1 MADIHATKERW
12 KEDLMSRRG
21 VIGVGE
27 GEKGIIVFIEPCIAI
42 DPPIPTC
49 IEGVPVETKITGKLE
64 LLESKRKVI
73 NI

>member
-12 KEDLMSRRG
+12 ESDLMSRRG

-27 GEKGIIVFIEPCIAI
+27 GEKGIVVFVEPCIAI

-49 IEGVPVETKITGKLE
+49 IDGVPVETKITGKFKILP
-64 LLESKRKVI
+64 KKII

>member
-1 MADIHATKERW
+1 MPEIHATKERW
-12 KEDLMSRRG
+12 KEDLMCRRG

-49 IEGVPVETKITGKLE
+49 IEGVPVETKITERFKFLK
-64 LLESKRKVI
+64 SKRKVI
-73 NI
+73 SI

>member
-1 MADIHATKERW
+1 MPDIHEVKGRW
-12 KEDLMSRRG
+12 KGDLMSRRG

-49 IEGVPVETKITGKLE
+49 IEGVPVETKITGKIEILE
-64 LLESKRKVI
+64 PKQKVI
-73 NI
+73 SI

>member
-1 MADIHATKERW
+1 MSNIRATKERW

-27 GEKGIIVFIEPCIAI
+27 GEKGIVVFIEPCIAI

-49 IEGVPVETKITGKLE
+49 IEGVPVETKITGKFEILE
-64 LLESKRKVI
+64 PKRKVI

>member
-1 MADIHATKERW
+1 MPDIHATKERW

-27 GEKGIIVFIEPCIAI
+27 GEKGIIVLIEPCIAI

-49 IEGVPVETKITGKLE
+49 IEGVPVETKITEKFKFLK
-64 LLESKRKVI
+64 SKRKVI
-73 NI
+73 SI